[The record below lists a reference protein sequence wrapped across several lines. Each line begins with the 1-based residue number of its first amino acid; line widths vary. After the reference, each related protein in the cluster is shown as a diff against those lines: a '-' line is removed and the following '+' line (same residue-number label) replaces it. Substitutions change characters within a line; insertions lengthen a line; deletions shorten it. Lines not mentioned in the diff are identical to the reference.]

1 MINPAPEIRKGL
13 YALLNGNVSYDSVVV
28 PVYEGEGVYDGS
40 VRYQVLVK
48 DDNYTDRKTKS
59 SLFGR
64 VSVNMEIVTEETGT
78 SSSKAADAILNEVF
92 ELLLPN
98 VNGTALSAT
107 GFQITSVRKNI
118 RPIIREY
125 SGQGKNIVRR
135 LVEINFLINQINV

>member
-125 SGQGKNIVRR
+125 SGQGINIVRR